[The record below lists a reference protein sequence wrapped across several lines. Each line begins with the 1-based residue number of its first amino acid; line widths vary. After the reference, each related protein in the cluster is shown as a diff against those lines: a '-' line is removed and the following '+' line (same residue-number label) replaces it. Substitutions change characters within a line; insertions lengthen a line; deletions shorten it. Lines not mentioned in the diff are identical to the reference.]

1 MNESAPGNRPISRT
15 HFSSAHEA
23 SRADEKSV
31 REILR
36 GRVVSIEFGARPISC
51 GPMNWQSKG
60 KWARGNDR
68 S

>member
-51 GPMNWQSKG
+51 VADELAIEGQMG
-60 KWARGNDR
+60 ARQ
-68 S
+68 